1 MDKTIRE
8 EGLEMNKTGLAALVA
23 LVGAGLI
30 TTKNFKSSF
39 ASETFMAQGKRAIA
53 LRENRINQGDLI
65 WKNREQWNMRR
76 DEIVADKGSNIPNRE
91 LHSLFYRPPFDG
103 MANHH
108 YYFYCG
114 VLNEIDGVYRR
125 AFAST
130 YKNQIRI
137 VRSLLFNAVSNLKD
151 SITEILNKNGGS
163 ISQTDFL
170 NTNEGTKAI
179 EEFKEAVLKM
189 KQVLPRFR
197 NESYNFSLMSISED
211 TSLKIILQKITG
223 RTYGEVHI
231 FNLNRVIEGMENN
244 PSYIYA
250 PSLLNSYYGGN
261 TIDVEAN
268 KQQITDLRNWMVT
281 SNSIALYATILGY
294 NQFFK
299 ANPQIKSIAEKGD
312 EKYYSVRFGREKD
325 EVPAPKGA
333 DRSALVWDTDLFS
346 QFNEAE
352 FDDLVEDSAQ
362 LLTTKLEEMEKE
374 NIRKG
379 GKKGR
384 MENRIK
390 SDQDDMLKK
399 ELEALFS
406 NYGPNLDSNLKGEL
420 IGSYLS
426 TILKLPSP
434 TGNRFNFRIDNFPVV
449 GRENGEPQIQKQTI
463 WGHQVMEMFNERGIE
478 ISVPASLKADA
489 KQNFEHYMN
498 DQIEAQQKSIAQA
511 QANLKAAQDR
521 LQEGLKR
528 F

>member
-1 MDKTIRE
+1 
-8 EGLEMNKTGLAALVA
+8 MNKTGLAALVA

-65 WKNREQWNMRR
+65 WKNSEQWNRRR
-76 DEIVADKGSNIPNRE
+76 DEIVTDKGSNIPNQE
-91 LHSLFYRPPFDG
+91 LHSLFYHPPFDG
-103 MANHH
+103 MANRH
-108 YYFYCG
+108 YALYCSM
-114 VLNEIDGVYRR
+114 LNEIDGAYRS

-197 NESYNFSLMSISED
+197 NDSYNFSLMGISED
-211 TSLKIILQKITG
+211 TSLKSVLQKITG

-231 FNLNRVIEGMENN
+231 FNLSRVIEGMENN

-261 TIDVEAN
+261 TVDVEAN
-268 KQQITDLRNWMVT
+268 KQQITDLRNWMVS

-299 ANPQIKSIAEKGD
+299 ANPQIKSIAEIKD
-312 EKYYSVRFGREKD
+312 EKYYSVRFGRGKD

-390 SDQDDMLKK
+390 SDQNDMLKK

-406 NYGPNLDSNLKGEL
+406 NYGPNLDYNQKSEL
-420 IGSYLS
+420 LGSYVS
-426 TILKLPSP
+426 DILNLPVQA
-434 TGNRFNFRIDNFPVV
+434 GNLFHFRIDNFPVV
-449 GRENGEPQIQKQTI
+449 GRENGEPQIQKTTI
-463 WGHQVMEMFNERGIE
+463 MGNQVVKMFNERGIE

-489 KQNFEHYMN
+489 KQEFEDTMN
-498 DQIEAQQKSIAQA
+498 SRIEAQQKSIAQA
-511 QANLKAAQDR
+511 QDKITHDLVT